1 MTALSRITCYAAHA
15 LSAEAREALAQD
27 LYAVHAAIFDGLDYE
42 GFRDYVVNS
51 PAWRTWIYV
60 RTDHLGQLV
69 GYTAIHA
76 FRRELQG
83 RACTVIRM
91 EAGTLP
97 PARGKDLTMLYAVS
111 RVARVWIRKPLRPV
125 YMLSA
130 LTHPSS
136 YTYLAHYAPVVW
148 PHARFGGVP
157 DGVLERMESLAQSFG
172 LERVDPANPLV
183 RYVNWVTKETPEER
197 ARWFA
202 SRRPDTRFYLQHNPG
217 YSEGHGLL
225 TLIPISLSV
234 LLRMPLRFLRSR
246 ALKLVRLAFGAS

>member
-1 MTALSRITCYAAHA
+1 MTALSRITCYAAHE

-27 LYAVHAAIFDGLDYE
+27 LYAVHAEIFDGLDYE

-60 RTDHLGQLV
+60 RTDHDGQLV

-83 RACTVIRM
+83 RSCTVIRM

-97 PARGKDLTMLYAVS
+97 PARGKDLTIFYAVS
-111 RVARVWIRKPLRPV
+111 RVFRVWIQKPLRPV

-136 YTYLAHYAPVVW
+136 YTYLAHYAPILW
-148 PHARFGGVP
+148 PHVRFGGVP
-157 DGVLERMESLAQSFG
+157 PDVLERMDALADSFG
-172 LERVDPANPLV
+172 LDKVNPANPLV
-183 RYVNWVTKETPEER
+183 RRINWVTKETEEER
-197 ARWFA
+197 ARWLA

-217 YSEGHGLL
+217 YAQGHGLL
-225 TLIPISLSV
+225 TLIPISSLMLV
-234 LLRMPLRFLRSR
+234 RMLLRVVRSR
-246 ALKLVRLAFGAS
+246 AGKLVKLAFGH